1 MTRSET
7 MEKAAELQEEIGK
20 LAETIRTADPENRE
34 YLNYLIRTKYR
45 LERQLQR
52 MQEPPLKLPKQR
64 TLPSLNNY
72 DN

>member
-7 MEKAAELQEEIGK
+7 MEKAAELQEEIEK

-45 LERQLQR
+45 LERRLQR
-52 MQEPPLKLPKQR
+52 MQEPLLKLPKQR